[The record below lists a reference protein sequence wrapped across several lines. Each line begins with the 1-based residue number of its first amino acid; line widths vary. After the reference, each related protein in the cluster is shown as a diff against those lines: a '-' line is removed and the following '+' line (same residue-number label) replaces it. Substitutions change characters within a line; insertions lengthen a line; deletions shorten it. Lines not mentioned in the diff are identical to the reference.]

1 MESES
6 LPPAEFVHGLDE
18 SDDVL
23 DRSLRQYAVA
33 EVEDVAGAVR
43 RPVENDFGAAAYDV
57 GRGEEC
63 DRVEVAHDGN
73 FAEPRPCVVE
83 PHAPVEAD
91 NVAARLLHQL
101 KKSGSARAEVY
112 DGDAGLDALDDL
124 ARVRQDVFAVVV
136 VAQSADPRV
145 EDLDGLRAGLYLRVE
160 VARERA
166 RDCRHQRV
174 PCARVRVH
182 QTLCVDVVLRA
193 AALADV

>member
-18 SDDVL
+18 SDDVV

-43 RPVENDFGAAAYDV
+43 GLVENDSGASAYDV
-57 GRGEEC
+57 GRGEER
-63 DRVEVAHDGN
+63 DGVEVAHDDHV
-73 FAEPRPCVVE
+73 AETRPSLVE
-83 PHAPVEAD
+83 ADAPVEAD

-112 DGDAGLDALDDL
+112 DGDAACDVPYDL
-124 ARVRQDVFAVVV
+124 ARVRQNVFAVVV
-136 VAQSADPRV
+136 GAECADPGV
-145 EDLDGLRAGLYLRVE
+145 EDLDGLRARFDLSVE

-166 RDCRHQRV
+166 GYERHQRV
-174 PCARVRVH
+174 PRARVRVH
-182 QTLCVDVVLRA
+182 QPLRVDVVLRA
-193 AALADV
+193 AAFADV